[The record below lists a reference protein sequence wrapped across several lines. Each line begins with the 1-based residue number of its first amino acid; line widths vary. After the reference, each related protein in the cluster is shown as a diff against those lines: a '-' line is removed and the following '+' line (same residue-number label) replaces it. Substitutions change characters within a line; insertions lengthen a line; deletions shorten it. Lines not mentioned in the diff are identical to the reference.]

1 MTETLADPLRP
12 HEEAVAL
19 PEGFDA
25 GLWFIGRIRT
35 PWTSRGDC
43 PKRGDAET
51 GPPCRIE
58 IDPRWTAA
66 LEGIGKHENLQVLYW
81 MHLSRRDAVR
91 QNPAFADHS
100 IGTFAIRSPLRP
112 NPVASSVVRLLAVEG
127 NGLTVR
133 GLDCVDGTP
142 LIDLKPEF
150 GALWCNTSPQRR

>member
-19 PEGFDA
+19 PDGFDA

-35 PWTSRGDC
+35 PWQQRHDCPRRGDI
-43 PKRGDAET
+43 EN

-58 IDPRWTAA
+58 VDSRWGAA
-66 LEGIGKHENLQVLYW
+66 LDGIDKHRNLQVLYW

-91 QNPAFADHS
+91 QNPAFADSS

-112 NPVASSVVRLLAVEG
+112 NPVASSVVRLLGVEG
-127 NGLTVR
+127 NVLTVR

-150 GALWCNTSPQRR
+150 GATWCDTSR